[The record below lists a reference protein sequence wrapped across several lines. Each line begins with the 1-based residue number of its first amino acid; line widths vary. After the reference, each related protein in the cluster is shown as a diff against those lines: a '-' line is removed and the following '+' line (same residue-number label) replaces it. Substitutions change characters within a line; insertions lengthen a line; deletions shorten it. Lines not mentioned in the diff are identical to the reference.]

1 VIAMFNRYED
11 QVYLYRPL
19 KGEYIVIPSQS
30 KDKSKDKCSLFMV
43 GIGFEPTQELFKVV
57 RCYRGADK
65 DKAIFEINTYTFLF

>member
-1 VIAMFNRYED
+1 VIALFNRYED
-11 QVYLYRPL
+11 PVYLYQPL
-19 KGEYIVIPSQS
+19 KGEYIVIPSQ
-30 KDKSKDKCSLFMV
+30 SKDKCSLFMV